1 MTNLSIQKQ
10 FNDELAKYP
19 DPIEFALVFPSR
31 IMAAIEKSQTPEE
44 ANALRAMAD
53 MGSRYLRQSL
63 PRVIRK
69 RQERYE
75 YMHPTEK
82 AYILAS
88 AKAGV
93 LWDRT
98 DNKMPVGRNWPNSEN
113 FQNKQSVSDV
123 GFKGHKDAMTC
134 VRVGELDEQ
143 DLQIYFDEML
153 QEERHT
159 TIHGAE
165 RIWHLLNPKPFVEI
179 EGLYRV
185 VYADPPWKYGNVRY
199 RGATEQSD
207 RYSLMTTEQICD
219 IPVVD
224 HVNDDAVLFLWATSP
239 ILHPDAF
246 QVIEAWGFEYKAA
259 FIWDKVKH
267 NMGYYN
273 SVRHELLLIATRGSC
288 TPDVTKLYD
297 SVQTIERSKEHSEK
311 PEEFREII
319 DTLYPQGSR
328 VELFSR
334 KKVKGWNSYGDG
346 IPA

>member
-1 MTNLSIQKQ
+1 MTDLSIQKR

-19 DPIEFALVFPSR
+19 DPIEFAIVFPSH
-31 IMAAIEKSQTPEE
+31 IIAAIEKAQTPEE
-44 ANALRAMAD
+44 ANALRTMAD

-63 PRVIRK
+63 PRVVQK
-69 RQERYE
+69 RHDRYG
-75 YMHPTEK
+75 YMHPTEI

-88 AKAGV
+88 SKAGV
-93 LWDRT
+93 LWNVDPER
-98 DNKMPVGRNWPNSEN
+98 MPTGGNRKEQNETFRSASN
-113 FQNKQSVSDV
+113 F

-134 VRVGELDEQ
+134 VHVGELDEQ

-207 RYSLMTTEQICD
+207 HYPLMTTEQICD

-334 KKVKGWNSYGDG
+334 KKVEGWKRYGDE
-346 IPA
+346 